1 MKCKLSIQEKL
12 KDLRIEKGLSLQ
24 ELSEQARISR
34 ASLGNYETDDY
45 KEISHKAIITL
56 ADFYGVTSDYLLGIT
71 ENREQHPFPV
81 DELGID
87 DETVDLLKSEK
98 LNVRLICEM
107 IKNPEFINF
116 LSDMEIYVDNLAGMQ
131 FGNINKMIEQTRVHL
146 QNKGISDEDHYM
158 KTLKAATISED
169 NYFNNLLGNDVVKI
183 AKDIRDAHSK
193 DVETGDTTT
202 PVDDILDSFEELKTA
217 DNATQAQM
225 VMYSKLFK
233 INFTKMDPYEFKT
246 FTDILQRYSD
256 LCKPVKGSGRRK
268 NNLSYVLFTN
278 FVLHRK
284 RCTSA
289 NICCLTFAKV
299 HTNISIR

>member
-24 ELSEQARISR
+24 ELSEQTGISR

-71 ENREQHPFPV
+71 ENREQHLFPV

-107 IKNPEFINF
+107 IKHPDFINL
-116 LSDMEIYVDNLAGMQ
+116 LSDIEIYVDNLAGMQ
-131 FGNINKMIEQTRVHL
+131 FRNINKIIEQTRVRL
-146 QNKGISDEDHYM
+146 QNKGVSDEDHYM
-158 KTLKAATISED
+158 KTLQTASISED
-169 NYFNNLLGNDVVKI
+169 NYFNNLLGNDIVRI
-183 AKDIRDAHSK
+183 AKDLRDAHSK

-202 PVDDILDSFEELKTA
+202 PVDDILDSFEELRTA

-256 LCKPVKGSGRRK
+256 IYKPVKGNGRGKKK
-268 NNLSYVLFTN
+268 NNARPQNLSRIY
-278 FVLHRK
+278 
-284 RCTSA
+284 S
-289 NICCLTFAKV
+289 
-299 HTNISIR
+299 